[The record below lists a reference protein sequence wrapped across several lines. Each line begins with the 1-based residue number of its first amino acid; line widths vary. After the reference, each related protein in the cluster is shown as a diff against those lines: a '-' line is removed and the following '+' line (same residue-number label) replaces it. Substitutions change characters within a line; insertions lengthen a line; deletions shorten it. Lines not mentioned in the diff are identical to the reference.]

1 LYLGINT
8 GRMQEIEA
16 KILEIDRAQTEQRLA
31 EAGAVLS
38 FDGELSARFYDL
50 PDGSITRAG
59 GVLRLRREGP
69 QTVLTHKSLVSLG
82 AAKIME
88 EIETAVADAEQTD
101 RLLRALGYQVIKST
115 RKRRTQYELG
125 DAHIALDAYGDEL
138 AYIPLFLEIE
148 APSLERLHEAAVQLG
163 YSPADCRD
171 WSTYDLIRHYGS
183 SE

>member
-1 LYLGINT
+1 
-8 GRMQEIEA
+8 MQEIEA
-16 KILEIDRAQTEQRLA
+16 KILEIDRAQIELRLA

-38 FDGELSARFYDL
+38 FDHELSARFYDL

-59 GVLRLRREGP
+59 GVLRLRREGS
-69 QTVLTHKSLVSLG
+69 QTVLTHKALVSLG
-82 AAKIME
+82 AAKVME
-88 EIETAVADAEQTD
+88 ETETGVADAHQMD

-115 RKRRTQYELG
+115 RKRRTQYDLG
-125 DAHIALDAYGDEL
+125 DVHIALDAYADEL

-148 APSLERLHEAAVQLG
+148 APSLDRLHAAAAQLG

-171 WSTYDLIRHYGS
+171 WNTYDLIRHYGS